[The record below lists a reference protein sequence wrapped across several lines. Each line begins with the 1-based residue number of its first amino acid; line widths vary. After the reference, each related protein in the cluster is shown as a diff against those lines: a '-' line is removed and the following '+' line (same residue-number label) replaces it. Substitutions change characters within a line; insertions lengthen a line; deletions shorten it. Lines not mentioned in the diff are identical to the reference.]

1 MLTTM
6 SDHAPADARAK
17 RVLGVDPGLKRTGL
31 ALSDPLGISV
41 RALDNLQA
49 TSRQAAVDGLLA
61 LAAEHEVEAIA
72 IGHPVMPQSEDEGP
86 MAKRAR
92 GLAEAVA
99 AAASARAIAV
109 FLVDERGTSATAAER
124 LAASGVK
131 RSKRKAAL
139 DSEAARVIVESFLA
153 GDPAERIG

>member
-1 MLTTM
+1 MTDRSAL
-6 SDHAPADARAK
+6 K

-41 RALDNLQA
+41 RALDNLRA
-49 TSRQAAVDGLLA
+49 ASRKEAVTQLLA
-61 LAAEHEVEAIA
+61 IAAEHEVDAIA

-92 GLAEAVA
+92 GLADAVRDA
-99 AAASARAIAV
+99 AELSERAIAV
-109 FLVDERGTSATAAER
+109 FLVDERGSSAAAAER
-124 LAASGVK
+124 LVASGVK

-153 GDPAERIG
+153 GDPAERV